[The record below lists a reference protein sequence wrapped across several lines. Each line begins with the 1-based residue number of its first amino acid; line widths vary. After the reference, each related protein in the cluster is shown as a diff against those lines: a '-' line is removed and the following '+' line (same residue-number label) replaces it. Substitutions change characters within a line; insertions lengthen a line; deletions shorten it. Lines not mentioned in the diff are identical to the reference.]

1 MKYQHSLQISA
12 LILTI
17 TRAFFNVAYSED
29 WATYTEKSSYRA
41 TPNYEETMS
50 YIRRVA
56 AAAPQQV
63 KLERFGETGEG
74 RTLWT
79 VIVSGKGLFEPGA
92 VRKANLPVVLIQNGI
107 HAGEIDGKDA
117 SLALLRDVLATKTQ
131 AKLLDRAVIVII
143 PVYNVDG
150 HERVSRYN
158 RINQNGP
165 EEMGWRTT
173 AINLNLN
180 RDYMKAD
187 CPETRAFL
195 KLWDKWLPDFYI
207 DNHVTDGA
215 DYSYDITYSIDH
227 GPDVNPDLAKWVQ
240 ESFFP
245 SVNASVRAAGHK
257 ISPYIELADPLDP
270 SKGITIGQS
279 APRFSTGFAILQNR
293 PGMLVEMHMLKDY
306 KTRVTGN
313 YELLR
318 ATMEV
323 INRDAEQLV
332 NINRVADAATVAAG
346 KNGGNVP
353 LTLASTG
360 ETKPFE
366 YEGFKFRITDSEISG
381 TKRIEY
387 TGEPVTMTIPIQ
399 TTLKVVDQVTM
410 PAAYIIPVQWTK
422 IIDVLSAHGI
432 EFQRTTKP
440 LTVEVERYR
449 CAAPVWSA
457 NPFEG
462 RHTASFTGVPMGDAG
477 FNRPIRP
484 STACSLETDKVTY
497 PAGSVIVPTAQRA
510 AKVAVHFLEPEG
522 PDSTVAWGFMDSIFE
537 QKEYGENYVMEKMAR
552 EMLAT
557 DPKLKE
563 EFEQKLATDKQFAA
577 NPAARLNFFY
587 LRTPY
592 YRDQRIGLHP
602 ISRLKSLEGIPV
614 NSMQSSK

>member
-1 MKYQHSLQISA
+1 MKFPQQICT
-12 LILTI
+12 LIFAI
-17 TRAFFNVAYSED
+17 TCSITFAED
-29 WATYTEKSSYRA
+29 WATFTEKSAYRS

-56 AAAPQQV
+56 ASAPQMV
-63 KLERFGETGEG
+63 KLEPFGETGEG

-79 VIVSGKGLFEPGA
+79 VIVSGKGMFEPA
-92 VRKANLPVVLIQNGI
+92 EVRKANLPVVLIQNGI

-117 SLALLRDVLATKTQ
+117 SLVLLRDMVATKTQ
-131 AKLLDRAVIVII
+131 AKLLNRVVIVII

-150 HERVSRYN
+150 HERISRYN

-215 DYSYDITYSIDH
+215 DYAYDITYSIDH
-227 GPDVNPDLAKWVQ
+227 GPDVNPGLAKWVK
-240 ESFFP
+240 EAFFP
-245 SVNASVRAAGHK
+245 FVNASVRTTGHK
-257 ISPYIELADPLDP
+257 ISPYIELADPFDP
-270 SKGITIGQS
+270 SKGIAIGQS

-306 KTRVTGN
+306 RTRVTGN

-318 ATMEV
+318 ATLEV
-323 INRDAEQLV
+323 VNRDAEQLV
-332 NINRVADAATVAAG
+332 RLNRASDASTVESG
-346 KNGGNVP
+346 KNGGKVP
-353 LTLASTG
+353 LTLAPTG

-366 YEGFKFRITDSEISG
+366 YEGFKFRVTDSEVSG

-387 TGEPVTMTIPIQ
+387 TNEPITMTIPIQ
-399 TTLKVVDQVTM
+399 TTLKIVDQVTT
-410 PAAYIIPVQWTK
+410 PVAYIIPAQWTK
-422 IIDVLSAHGI
+422 ITDVLSAHGI
-432 EFQRTTKP
+432 EQQRITKP
-440 LTVEVERYR
+440 LTVDVERYR
-449 CAAPVWSA
+449 CATPVWSA

-477 FNRPIRP
+477 FNRPVRP
-484 STACSLETDKVTY
+484 SDACKLETDKVTY
-497 PAGSVIVPTAQRA
+497 PAGSVVVPMAQRA
-510 AKVAVHFLEPEG
+510 AKVALHFLEPEA
-522 PDSTVAWGFMDSIFE
+522 PDSTVAWGFMDAIFE
-537 QKEYGENYVMEKMAR
+537 QKEYPESYVMEKMAR
-552 EMLAT
+552 EMMAA

-563 EFEQKLATDKQFAA
+563 EFDKKLATDKDFAS
-577 NPAARLNFFY
+577 NPIARLGFFY

-592 YRDQRIGLHP
+592 YSEQRVGLYP
-602 ISRLKSLEGIPV
+602 IARLKSLESIGL
-614 NSMQSSK
+614 NSLQTNK